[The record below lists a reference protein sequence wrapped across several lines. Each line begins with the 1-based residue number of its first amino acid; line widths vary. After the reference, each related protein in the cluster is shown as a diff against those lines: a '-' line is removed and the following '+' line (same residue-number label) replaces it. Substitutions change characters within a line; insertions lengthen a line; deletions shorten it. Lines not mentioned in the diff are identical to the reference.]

1 MALSAELLPNRILL
15 VSDNAQLRVLL
26 GELLTAHR
34 YEVVSFDGAALPTA
48 RRSAADCDAAIID
61 TAATA
66 CTARWLRGL
75 DGSRRVPTI
84 AIAAA
89 KSGSVAESL
98 WGRVDAVLHA
108 PFDAR
113 RLLFVMRGL
122 FAGRRRTPGSAAAA
136 LTAGPVTLHS
146 LLNTVVV
153 EAREIALTGVETGV
167 LRELMLGAS
176 TPVSRDRLTRSS
188 LGRGWSPEDRC
199 LDTHIKRLRRKIG
212 NDRCGRTPI
221 RTIRGIGYLLLEEW
235 QPAP

>member
-1 MALSAELLPNRILL
+1 MALSAEPLPNRILL
-15 VSDNAQLRVLL
+15 VSDNAQLRTLL

-34 YEVVSFDGAALPTA
+34 YEVVSLDGAALPSA
-48 RRSAADCDAAIID
+48 RRPPANCDAAIID

-66 CTARWLRGL
+66 CAARWLRGL
-75 DGSRRVPTI
+75 DETRRVPTI

-89 KSGSVAESL
+89 KTGAESW

-113 RLLFVMRGL
+113 RLLLVMRGL
-122 FAGRRRTPGSAAAA
+122 FAGRGRVTEHGAAA

-153 EAREIALTGVETGV
+153 EAREIALTGVETCV

-176 TPVSRDRLTRSS
+176 TPVSRDRLTRSG

-221 RTIRGIGYLLLEEW
+221 RTIRGIGYLLVEEW
-235 QPAP
+235 QPAE